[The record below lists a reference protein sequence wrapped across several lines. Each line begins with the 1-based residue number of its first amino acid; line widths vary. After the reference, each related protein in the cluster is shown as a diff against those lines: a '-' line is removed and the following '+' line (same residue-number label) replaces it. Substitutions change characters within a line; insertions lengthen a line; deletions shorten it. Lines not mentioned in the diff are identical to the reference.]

1 MKIVSDF
8 NIASTQ
14 LEANSTAGKTN
25 TKKKIVVKNVFFFN
39 QVDKLKRVSQSAQ
52 LVSQSVSQSNY
63 STVAIIILN

>member
-1 MKIVSDF
+1 MRVVPPAKLKPKEKIDGEKCV
-8 NIASTQ
+8 
-14 LEANSTAGKTN
+14 
-25 TKKKIVVKNVFFFN
+25 FFN